1 MFNAGF
7 SSLAGILCAGY
18 FIHQCSL
25 PIIANA
31 KEPEKVS
38 RNVFLGYLM
47 VFFTYSLLGLLG
59 YYGFTGVSFKDHF
72 LEGKGSKDEGIIDQN
87 YLTMFKFDSVPAIVV
102 RLLIW
107 VQLSCSY
114 PLVNHF
120 QRTILMN
127 LIYKTTDVTENQFR
141 LINVSISLVSLFFGV
156 FYPKPGSILGYA
168 GAVSGFLMIY
178 LIPVITYLKMKKVE
192 IENPLLAA
200 AIQEN
205 EVKLI
210 FP

>member
-1 MFNAGF
+1 
-7 SSLAGILCAGY
+7 
-18 FIHQCSL
+18 
-25 PIIANA
+25 
-31 KEPEKVS
+31 
-38 RNVFLGYLM
+38 M
-47 VFFTYSLLGLLG
+47 VFFTYALLGLMG
-59 YYGFTGVSFKDHF
+59 YYGFTSASFRNDF
-72 LEGKGSKDEGIIDQN
+72 LEKKFTSKEPGYIDQN
-87 YLTMFKFDSVPAIVV
+87 YLTMFPSDSIPAIII

-127 LIYKTTDVTENQFR
+127 LIYKTTDVKEHQFR
-141 LINVSISLVSLFFGV
+141 MINVGISTVSLLLGV

-178 LIPVITYLKMKKVE
+178 LIPVMTYLKMKKVE

-205 EVKLI
+205 EVRLMIPDKKKNLPRDFSQI
-210 FP
+210 SPSR